1 MKAIFIFLSLWA
13 VSLTVG
19 AQNREVEQAMREW
32 LATPGVTT
40 SESIVRERDLSQ
52 PGNPMKSMCEL
63 WEFTCD
69 VSLLSRIEQLSALM
83 KANST
88 SDNCYYVKTHTPGHT
103 DWHDILVGDD
113 PTRVVELGRS
123 ERCHYT
129 LVNFIDTLDTAKCH
143 RYAYALEWQE
153 QNIPF
158 KLKEQNGK
166 LVKRPVTEKTYK
178 GKVVITYARM
188 PQANAGNTGR
198 VSYNAQ
204 VNYGDLQQKM
214 KERLGVLEELM
225 KNRYDE
231 NDITDL
237 LRAWKEWIDGVLDDK
252 DE

>member
-52 PGNPMKSMCEL
+52 PGNPMKSMCEV

-69 VSLLSRIEQLSALM
+69 VSLLSRIEHLSALM

-113 PTRVVELGRS
+113 PSRVVELGRS
-123 ERCHYT
+123 ERSHYT
-129 LVNFIDTLDTAKCH
+129 LVNFLDTLDATKSH

-153 QNIPF
+153 QNTPF

-166 LVKRPVTEKTYK
+166 LIKVPVTEKTIK
-178 GKVVITYARM
+178 GKVVMTYARV
-188 PQANAGNTGR
+188 PKPNQQLQSENVKG
-198 VSYNAQ
+198 YNASYIT
-204 VNYGDLQQKM
+204 NKGILELIKNGLRGGDINETYKSLIQQ
-214 KERLGVLEELM
+214 
-225 KNRYDE
+225 
-231 NDITDL
+231 
-237 LRAWKEWIDGVLDDK
+237 WIDEMIEQS